1 MSNKYILMFGVLRV
15 RILSF
20 SWRGS
25 LVSYIVW
32 GRNGVF
38 PRYCPVYIPGI
49 YLNKTGLNEHITV
62 LHFEPDDRRGTQVV
76 KLIRTSQFVWRKYCC
91 VVGFSWYNGLYLQLF
106 PIFVTI
112 KHFFALQKFSL
123 FTRVQRTAPYNIT
136 NHFESFV
143 WYCLSQVENSSFFVI
158 GLTKPN

>member
-49 YLNKTGLNEHITV
+49 YLNKTGLNEHISV

-91 VVGFSWYNGLYLQLF
+91 LVGFSWYNGLYLQLF
-106 PIFVTI
+106 PIYVTI
-112 KHFFALQKFSL
+112 KHFSPTKLLKYSQEFKEQPLQQNQSL
-123 FTRVQRTAPYNIT
+123 WVIRLVLFI
-136 NHFESFV
+136 
-143 WYCLSQVENSSFFVI
+143 LSWKLI
-158 GLTKPN
+158 LLCYWPD